1 MERNAD
7 EIKQHNIAVMGSEL
21 GAIYSELWQ
30 EVGRLYSDWHEFV
43 SLFGTNPERIDLLN
57 HAAAHFFRTVQD
69 CLWERILLKI
79 ARITD
84 PAQTG
89 KKRNLSIHSL
99 PGAVSEPAMKAAVQ
113 LSIKEACLKC
123 EFARDW
129 RNRHIAHADFSLA
142 LEESAE
148 PLAVASREKVRVALQ
163 SIEDVLNSISIPLL
177 DAATTFGSMALINSG
192 ENLMYLLDFA
202 IRKKE
207 EMRKRMEAGTYTES
221 DLAELR
227 PRAI

>member
-1 MERNAD
+1 MERTVE
-7 EIKQHNIAVMGSEL
+7 EIMQHNIAVMGNEL

-69 CLWERILLKI
+69 SLWERTLLKI

-89 KKRNLSIHSL
+89 KKRNLSLHSL
-99 PGAVSEPAMKAAVQ
+99 PNAITDPTMQAAVQ
-113 LSIKEACLKC
+113 LSIKDASLKC

-142 LEESAE
+142 LEASAQ

-177 DAATTFGSMALINSG
+177 NSTTAFGSMALINSG
-192 ENLMYLLDFA
+192 EDLIYLLDFA

-207 EMRKRMEAGTYTES
+207 EMSKRIEAGTYTES

-227 PRAI
+227 PRTV